1 MIKRKQT
8 KPAAVCL
15 LDIETRRVT
24 HAGCPMCSGRRKVA
38 SVYRGTLVTLPCD
51 YYGHGGRAELVV
63 TERGE
68 SWRLRRFG
76 HRGAR

>member
-1 MIKRKQT
+1 MIKRKQA

-24 HAGCPMCSGRRKVA
+24 HAGCPMCCGRRKVA

-51 YYGHGGRAELVV
+51 YYGLSGRAEVVV

-68 SWRLRRFG
+68 SWRPRRSG
-76 HRGAR
+76 GRVSR